1 MELKLLLVCVLSAMV
16 AIGGPSMIDVAAICA
31 AGRRPAV
38 RLAPPWVP
46 RLAATGA
53 STPRRWPG

>member
-16 AIGGPSMIDVAAICA
+16 AIGGPSIIDVAALSA
-31 AGRRPAV
+31 AVQRPDV
-38 RLAPPWVP
+38 RLAPWVP